1 MDFTPT
7 EEQQAVR
14 GLAQQL
20 LATATHPGLGVAGF
34 DTDLWA
40 RLAEAGLLGLSRD
53 LPLAVAAVLAEET
66 GKAAGRVPVVPVLA
80 ALPSLTDQGP
90 VGEVLAGT
98 RLVVPALQADGW
110 KAAVTVADRRLTG
123 FQVPVACL
131 SEATHASVCA

>member
-20 LATATHPGLGVAGF
+20 LATATHPGLGVEGF

-80 ALPSLTDQGP
+80 ALPALEDQSLVDA
-90 VGEVLAGT
+90 VLAGET
-98 RLVVPALQADGW
+98 LVVPAIGADGW
-110 KAAVTVADRRLTG
+110 KGGVTVTDG
-123 FQVPVACL
+123 
-131 SEATHASVCA
+131 